1 MIEGFS
7 GGWIKIY
14 DTQIYSFLIISQ
26 KFQQSM
32 LVSLFNLSIR
42 NQMVKLKL
50 KTSSSIKYVNK
61 RYNPHLK
68 VTIEKVKPHKMLLT
82 HLFMVTGNTE
92 YPIEK
97 NVWGVMACQI
107 GTSINYNIKNN
118 VKSYMKGKKKRGI
131 VTTLPLKP
139 IIEKVCMTLTPLW
152 KQCIK
157 QIT

>member
-42 NQMVKLKL
+42 NQMVELKL
-50 KTSSSIKYVNK
+50 KTSSTKYVNK

-68 VTIEKVKPHKMLLT
+68 GDYRKGEATHKMFLT

-97 NVWGVMACQI
+97 KIWGVMPCQI

-118 VKSYMKGKKKRGI
+118 VKSYMKGKKRR
-131 VTTLPLKP
+131 
-139 IIEKVCMTLTPLW
+139 EA
-152 KQCIK
+152 
-157 QIT
+157 